1 MRDISVADLSR
12 RKTNFIKTKE
22 VRMHVFPL
30 FNLKLFLS
38 LWGKKNFNFEAMTKL
53 RKLLFNQVYYFNVRK
68 GIAIKLLISVILKS
82 QSEI

>member
-22 VRMHVFPL
+22 VRMLVFPL
-30 FNLKLFLS
+30 FNFKLFLS
-38 LWGKKNFNFEAMTKL
+38 YGGKKNFNFEAMTKL